1 MPSMKGL
8 AVGVGAVL
16 IVGYLALKTGAAR
29 GLSDI
34 SAAVTQAVASPFAGL
49 GTGLSTLAG
58 GISDVFS
65 PTVAPTI
72 APIFDWSGWKPFGNG
87 NGRTEDR
94 NNGNGLKN
102 GLNGGGGGARTEDRN
117 GGGLPPII
125 AASAPRRILPRG
137 GYTINGRTPQTPG
150 PTRPEDRRMVLI
162 PL

>member
-29 GLSDI
+29 GISDV
-34 SAAVTQAVASPFAGL
+34 AGAVTQAVASPFAGL
-49 GTGLSTLAG
+49 GTGLSTLSA

-65 PTVAPTI
+65 PTIAPTI
-72 APIFDWSGWKPFGNG
+72 APKFDWSGWLPFGPSNG

-94 NNGNGLKN
+94 NGNGLGN

-117 GGGLPPII
+117 GGALLPILSGPAPNGVYKPI
-125 AASAPRRILPRG
+125 AKLPTLPGFTPR
-137 GYTINGRTPQTPG
+137 T
-150 PTRPEDRRMVLI
+150 EDRRTALI

>member
-34 SAAVTQAVASPFAGL
+34 SQSVTQAVAAPFTGL
-49 GTGLSTLAG
+49 GTGLSSLAG
-58 GISDVFS
+58 GVSALFS

-94 NNGNGLKN
+94 DNGNGLKN

-117 GGGLPPII
+117 GGKLIPILSGPAPNGVYKPSTSPSLP
-125 AASAPRRILPRG
+125 
-137 GYTINGRTPQTPG
+137 GYTP
-150 PTRPEDRRMVLI
+150 RPEDRRSTGIVML
-162 PL
+162 